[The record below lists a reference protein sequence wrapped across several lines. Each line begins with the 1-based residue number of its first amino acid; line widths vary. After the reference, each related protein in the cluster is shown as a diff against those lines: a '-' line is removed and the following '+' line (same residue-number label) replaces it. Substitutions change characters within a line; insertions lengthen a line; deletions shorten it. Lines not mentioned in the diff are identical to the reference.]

1 MLLELLKNWGKEAM
15 NISEIKEQYEKYYK
29 RMQENDVEFAIIT
42 FGEFKKAMKLEGK
55 KDV

>member
-1 MLLELLKNWGKEAM
+1 M